1 MPRPM
6 STTTLRTRAAMR
18 ARTPAAIWA
27 ACPTRRRRKAACRRL
42 IACPR
47 GACGTVFRFPAH
59 RAKMPRRRTLRRGPR
74 MQGPATHRTTPR
86 SSFPAATQTRTL
98 AVRSPTAPAA
108 ADRMPPFTSI
118 ASRADRSAR
127 WPTGPMSPNQTG
139 RSAARVDAKSGTT
152 TMRTMDLPAPVLAPY
167 TGAQLRFA
175 TAAWPMRAGEEL
187 RSARI
192 FRALSHASRT
202 VGLPDPWPI
211 RFASAVR
218 DEVHHARLC
227 ATVAA
232 ILAAPEPT
240 YDARPVRARLA
251 SVPEPLARLLSLL
264 LVEVAMG
271 ETISMYLFRAGRRAS
286 IEPLT
291 RAALGLIVGD
301 EVRHQRL
308 GWMGLA
314 FLWPTL
320 NEPTRAA
327 LQREAARGLA
337 LQREAAR
344 GPALGG

>member
-1 MPRPM
+1 
-6 STTTLRTRAAMR
+6 
-18 ARTPAAIWA
+18 
-27 ACPTRRRRKAACRRL
+27 
-42 IACPR
+42 
-47 GACGTVFRFPAH
+47 
-59 RAKMPRRRTLRRGPR
+59 
-74 MQGPATHRTTPR
+74 
-86 SSFPAATQTRTL
+86 
-98 AVRSPTAPAA
+98 
-108 ADRMPPFTSI
+108 
-118 ASRADRSAR
+118 
-127 WPTGPMSPNQTG
+127 MSPNQTG
-139 RSAARVDAKSGTT
+139 RSAARIDAKTGTA

-167 TGAQLRFA
+167 TVAQLRFA

-271 ETISMYLFRAGRRAS
+271 ETISMYLNRAGNRAYVDAS
-286 IEPLT
+286 
-291 RAALGLIVGD
+291 
-301 EVRHQRL
+301 H
-308 GWMGLA
+308 
-314 FLWPTL
+314 
-320 NEPTRAA
+320 
-327 LQREAARGLA
+327 AARRTA
-337 LQREAAR
+337 QT
-344 GPALGG
+344 